1 MVSRRMRRGLLVGSL
16 AGVALGAW
24 LIPRL
29 KPETRQ
35 QIREKSLEI
44 ALKAGN
50 TWQGFRSR
58 FKNNLHRDH

>member
-1 MVSRRMRRGLLVGSL
+1 MVRGRMRRGFLMGGL
-16 AGVALGAW
+16 AGIALGAW

-29 KPETRQ
+29 KPETKR
-35 QIREKSLEI
+35 QIREKGMEI

-58 FKNNLHRDH
+58 FSNYLHRDH